1 MMFTSIGRF
10 GIRQSLL
17 QGVLIMAN
25 VSKAKVKAL
34 CTAAEAE
41 LVRVSRRPEIGQLDA
56 ATLKK
61 HVTQARKLRD
71 KWRDQATKQRRDTQ
85 QRHSARVADGEK
97 RSEEKAEI
105 FDATL
110 AAFEKQLEKVSAAG
124 GASSKPAP
132 NKKTAKSAPT
142 PDHRA
147 ERASKRGALEAQREE
162 LNAASKPTPK
172 PIKKKVAKKKTATK
186 ATSTAAVAP
195 KKKVVKKKT
204 PKKGV
209 YAAAAKKAVK
219 SLLNQPTEHDAATK
233 STKGTQSEGLVGP
246 INAKRQRRVE
256 TVAKQERLDQS
267 GVRSRLKGHAS
278 ASGRRSQGKRDSRG

>member
-1 MMFTSIGRF
+1 
-10 GIRQSLL
+10 
-17 QGVLIMAN
+17 MAN
-25 VSKAKVKAL
+25 VPQAKVKAL

-41 LVRVSRRPEIGQLDA
+41 LVRASRRPEIGQLDA
-56 ATLKK
+56 RALKK

-85 QRHSARVADGEK
+85 QRHNARVADGEK
-97 RSEEKAEI
+97 RSEQKAEI
-105 FDATL
+105 FDAAL

-124 GASSKPAP
+124 SASSKPAP
-132 NKKTAKSAPT
+132 TKKAAKSAPA

-147 ERASKRGALEAQREE
+147 ARASKREALEAQREE
-162 LNAASKPTPK
+162 MNAASKPATK
-172 PIKKKVAKKKTATK
+172 PIKKKVTKKKTATK
-186 ATSTAAVAP
+186 AMSTAAVAP

-204 PKKGV
+204 AKKGV

-246 INAKRQRRVE
+246 VNAKKQRGAQ
-256 TVAKQERLDQS
+256 TAAKQERLDQS